1 MVEEAVAV
9 GGIYLEYDLIQSNK
23 MGLVAFWLTT
33 THCVEN
39 FCLHW
44 MRQTGRLSSGFD
56 ARPSPTHNLTV
67 FPVEA
72 HLPLVLLLALQGFV
86 HLLDQALVGLGPVQ
100 EAAGA
105 GLLHHLRP
113 HEAGQLTEAVRT
125 VDDGVVVATLGIS
138 QQEVAVCEE
147 REGRKQGSRP
157 KKCFLGCQS
166 CELREK
172 HTVLFYSYY
181 SAHYLSMPQIDR

>member
-1 MVEEAVAV
+1 
-9 GGIYLEYDLIQSNK
+9 
-23 MGLVAFWLTT
+23 
-33 THCVEN
+33 
-39 FCLHW
+39 

-147 REGRKQGSRP
+147 REGRKQGSRA

-166 CELREK
+166 CEIPEK
-172 HTVLFYSYY
+172 HTVLFLFILLRP
-181 SAHYLSMPQIDR
+181 LSIYALLGHRLLYIETQLRLPSVQTRALPLPTSKHNALLRLFMLIC